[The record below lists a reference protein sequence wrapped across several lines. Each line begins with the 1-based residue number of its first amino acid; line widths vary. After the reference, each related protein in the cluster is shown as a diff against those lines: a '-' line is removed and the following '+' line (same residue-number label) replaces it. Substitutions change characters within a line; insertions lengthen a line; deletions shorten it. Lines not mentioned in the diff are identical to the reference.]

1 VAGRPVQPLPPRPV
15 PPPSR
20 AGQERTAI
28 IPPSPKPPTSAGPPA
43 TRDGLSRGRIAALVA
58 AGVLVLGGGAAF
70 AVSQLTSDDGGSSS
84 EIGAG
89 GGGSATGGSGGDGA
103 RAIDPADVTVAV
115 LNGTLVPGLAAS
127 IGDDVERQGFDL
139 GTLGNTDDQ
148 EQQRAESVVMYAR
161 GHAREAALV
170 SRKLK
175 IAQREAIDPQTQSL
189 AGDAAVVVVAGGD
202 QTP

>member
-1 VAGRPVQPLPPRPV
+1 V

-20 AGQERTAI
+20 TGQERTAI
-28 IPPSPKPPTSAGPPA
+28 IPPSPKPPSSSGPPA
-43 TRDGLSRGRIAALVA
+43 TRDRLSRSRIAALVV

-70 AVSQLTSDDGGSSS
+70 AVSQLAGDDGGSG
-84 EIGAG
+84 GAAAGDG
-89 GGGSATGGSGGDGA
+89 GASAKGEDGGDGA

-161 GHAREAALV
+161 GHGREAALV
-170 SRKLK
+170 SRRLK
-175 IAQREAIDPQTQSL
+175 IPQREAIDPQTQSL